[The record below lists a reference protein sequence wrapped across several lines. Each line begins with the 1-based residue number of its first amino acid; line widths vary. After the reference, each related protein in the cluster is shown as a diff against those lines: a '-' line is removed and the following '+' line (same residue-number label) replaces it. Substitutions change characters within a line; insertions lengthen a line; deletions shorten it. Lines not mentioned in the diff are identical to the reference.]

1 MTTQTKLKSDRH
13 HPLAYSPKGFCD
25 ATGLS
30 RPTLYRMMKSGEIA
44 FVKARRRTLIPA
56 TELHKLLEGNRDA

>member
-1 MTTQTKLKSDRH
+1 MNTKTRPQSVPLD
-13 HPLAYSPKGFCD
+13 PLAYSPRSFCE

-30 RPTLYRMMKSGEIA
+30 RPTLYRMMRAGEIA

-56 TELHKLLEGNRDA
+56 AEVHRLLESNPDA

>member
-1 MTTQTKLKSDRH
+1 MITEPTPKPVPQE
-13 HPLAYSPKGFCD
+13 PLAYSPKGFCD

-30 RPTLYRMMKSGEIA
+30 RPTLYRMLKAGEIA

-56 TELHKLLEGNRDA
+56 SEIHKLLGGDRDA